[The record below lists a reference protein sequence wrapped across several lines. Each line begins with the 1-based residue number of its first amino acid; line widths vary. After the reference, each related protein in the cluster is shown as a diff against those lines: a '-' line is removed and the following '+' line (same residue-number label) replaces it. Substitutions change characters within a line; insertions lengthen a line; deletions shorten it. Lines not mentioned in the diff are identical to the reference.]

1 MCIRDRGAEEAAELM
16 QQGGTLLSILSAKQA
31 QKMAAFLM
39 SKAVRYVTM
48 TAFTFD
54 LLAIANALIEAA
66 QRGIHVQ
73 VFVDQGHS
81 MKGTTAEQMNRL
93 ESLRSKGVEV
103 YLSRGV
109 SSGGIQHSKTLFVD
123 NYFLS
128 GSCNWTHSSRSNH
141 ELNTLM
147 ELSEEGVQAVMQKL
161 LYMKEVSVLLTVE
174 EVRSS
179 QTFREGRLDRIRAK
193 TAEPSGIDRFATA
206 RKFSIARARSR
217 GPRVI

>member
-1 MCIRDRGAEEAAELM
+1 
-16 QQGGTLLSILSAKQA
+16 
-31 QKMAAFLM
+31 
-39 SKAVRYVTM
+39 
-48 TAFTFD
+48 
-54 LLAIANALIEAA
+54 
-66 QRGIHVQ
+66 
-73 VFVDQGHS
+73 

-103 YLSRGV
+103 FLSRGV

-147 ELSEEGVQAVMQKL
+147 ELSEEGIQAVMQKL
-161 LYMKEVSVLLTVE
+161 LYMKEVSILLTVE
-174 EVRSS
+174 EVRTS
-179 QTFREGRLDRIRAK
+179 QTLREGRIRAK
-193 TAEPSGIDRFATA
+193 TAEPSGIIDRFATA